1 MTPDGTPIVGPTA
14 FPNLWLNTGHG
25 TLGWTMACG
34 SAKLLADLM
43 SGQQTDISP
52 KGLGIDRYRPS
63 GRTGP
68 VVASASPSV
77 APRRTN

>member
-1 MTPDGTPIVGPTA
+1 
-14 FPNLWLNTGHG
+14 
-25 TLGWTMACG
+25 MACG

-43 SGQQTDISP
+43 SGRQTDISP

-68 VVASASPSV
+68 IVVSASPSV
-77 APRRTN
+77 ALGLDN

>member
-1 MTPDGTPIVGPTA
+1 
-14 FPNLWLNTGHG
+14 
-25 TLGWTMACG
+25 MACG

-43 SGQQTDISP
+43 SGRQTDISP

-68 VVASASPSV
+68 IVVSASPSV
-77 APRRTN
+77 APGLDN